1 MLEET
6 RKLHML
12 SWKKSLFQATNR
24 NTRTNVIL
32 TYYSTVI
39 LLKINS
45 LYKNDFMPIDVKCP
59 KCGSPNIER
68 RKNQEHQCG
77 KCGYVFYFV
86 TPECGSQM
94 DFSRYEF

>member
-1 MLEET
+1 
-6 RKLHML
+6 ML
-12 SWKKSLFQATNR
+12 SWKKLISSNKQKHTHQCHFD
-24 NTRTNVIL
+24 VC
-32 TYYSTVI
+32 STVI
-39 LLKINS
+39 LLKING